1 MSSTQLRN
9 KSFDVQ
15 IIKNA
20 RVEVTLIPHRLWRRQ
35 STTVILT
42 TLLSQIITFH
52 PGISFYFRR
61 KVLVIHRGEFNNIKE
76 LSFVSRCR
84 RLIWIAMFR
93 RLISNSLLQAM
104 RSTYSASPY
113 EARCSALIG
122 WFSTAVTGAS
132 LYFILS
138 FKLDVVDSRFE
149 LSKHEPISFFCPQL
163 LWKLWQYP
171 LEPF

>member
-1 MSSTQLRN
+1 MCTYYPGIKLITMSGLEIRREKTVFMSLCPPHNYETSHIPSRY
-9 KSFDVQ
+9 
-15 IIKNA
+15 II
-20 RVEVTLIPHRLWRRQ
+20 
-35 STTVILT
+35 
-42 TLLSQIITFH
+42 LLSQKDFGYSSWWI
-52 PGISFYFRR
+52 
-61 KVLVIHRGEFNNIKE
+61 NNIKE

-93 RLISNSLLQAM
+93 RLISTSLLQAM

-113 EARCSALIG
+113 EARCSTLIG

-171 LEPF
+171 LGPLQAWLSLFG